1 MKIRAY
7 FVRHP
12 DGSWEPRQAVT
23 ITGVGGSQITVNP
36 GVRFMPGVLF
46 NGFDIGALCD
56 RDANI

>member
-7 FVRHP
+7 FIRHP

-23 ITGVGGSQITVNP
+23 ITAGGAPLTVNP

-46 NGFDIGALCD
+46 NGIDVARLCEQ
-56 RDANI
+56 DANI